1 MNRLH
6 RVGALALALGVAQGA
21 ALAAI
26 APEAA
31 QELARKSGLWTQ
43 LDSLLP
49 QVRAGMEAGLQRGS
63 GQVSAAQRAK
73 MLDCAQSAFAGEALR
88 ATALDAIVGTLQP
101 QDVAPL
107 LAWYDSPLGRKIAT
121 IETTSSQQTP
131 DPQERLRRGAEAL
144 ASASAGRR
152 ASLQAIVNETH
163 SVDLMADTLMG
174 MALAVQQGLASADPA
189 ASAATIAEM
198 KSGMGSRRPQL
209 VAHFTQISVP
219 AYAFT
224 YLPLGDDELRQYAD
238 YLATPAATA
247 FSDGTTRGVSRAL
260 TTGSVSLGRCLKSP
274 DTPKAPEAASR

>member
-6 RVGALALALGVAQGA
+6 RMAGVALALAVAQGA
-21 ALAAI
+21 AQAAI

-49 QVRAGMEAGLQRGS
+49 QVQAGMAAGLQRS
-63 GQVSAAQRAK
+63 QASAAQRSR
-73 MLDCAQSAFAGEALR
+73 MQTCTQSAFAGEALR
-88 ATALDAIVGTLQP
+88 ATAVDALVGTLQP

-121 IETTSSQQTP
+121 IEATSSQQTP

-144 ASASAGRR
+144 AHASEGRR
-152 ASLQAIVNETH
+152 ASLQAIVSETH

-189 ASAATIAEM
+189 ASAATMAEL
-198 KSGMGSRRPQL
+198 KAGMGGRRPQL

-224 YLPLGDDELRQYAD
+224 YLALGDDELKQYAD
-238 YLATPAATA
+238 YLGTPAALS
-247 FSDGTTRGVSRAL
+247 FSEGTMRGVSRAL
-260 TTGSVSLGRCLKSP
+260 GAGSLALGKCLKAGDP
-274 DTPKAPEAASR
+274 AKAP

>member
-6 RVGALALALGVAQGA
+6 RMGGLALALAIAQGA
-21 ALAAI
+21 AQATI

-49 QVRAGMEAGLQRGS
+49 QVQAGMAAGLQRSPQAG
-63 GQVSAAQRAK
+63 AAQRSRMQA
-73 MLDCAQSAFAGEALR
+73 CTQSAFAGEALR
-88 ATALDAIVGTLQP
+88 ATALDALVGTLQP

-107 LAWYDSPLGRKIAT
+107 QAWYDSPLGRKIAG
-121 IETTSSQQTP
+121 IEATSSQQTP

-144 ASASAGRR
+144 AQASEGRR
-152 ASLQAIVNETH
+152 ASLQAIVSETH

-189 ASAATIAEM
+189 ASAATIAELRA
-198 KSGMGSRRPQL
+198 GMGGRRPQL
-209 VAHFTQISVP
+209 VAHFTQISMP

-224 YLPLGDDELRQYAD
+224 YLALGDDELKQYAD
-238 YLATPAATA
+238 YLGTPPAMA
-247 FSDGTTRGVSRAL
+247 FSDATTRGVARSL
-260 TTGSVSLGRCLKSP
+260 TAGSVALGRCLKAP
-274 DTPKAPEAASR
+274 DAPKAP

>member
-6 RVGALALALGVAQGA
+6 RMGALALALAIAQGA
-21 ALAAI
+21 AQAAI

-49 QVRAGMEAGLQRGS
+49 QVQAGMAAGLQRS
-63 GQVSAAQRAK
+63 QASAAQRSR
-73 MLDCAQSAFAGEALR
+73 MQTCTQSAFAGEALR
-88 ATALDAIVGTLQP
+88 ATALDALVGTLQP

-121 IETTSSQQTP
+121 IEATSSQQTP

-144 ASASAGRR
+144 AHASEARR
-152 ASLQAIVNETH
+152 ASLQAIVGETH

-189 ASAATIAEM
+189 ASAATIAEL
-198 KSGMGSRRPQL
+198 KASMGGRRPQL

-224 YLPLGDDELRQYAD
+224 YLALDDDELKQYAD
-238 YLATPAATA
+238 YLGTPAALS
-247 FSDGTTRGVSRAL
+247 FSDGTMRGVSRAL
-260 TTGSVSLGRCLKSP
+260 GAGSVALGKCLKAT
-274 DTPKAPEAASR
+274 DVPKAP

>member
-6 RVGALALALGVAQGA
+6 RMAGVALALAVAQGA
-21 ALAAI
+21 AQAAI

-49 QVRAGMEAGLQRGS
+49 QVQAGMAAGLQRS
-63 GQVSAAQRAK
+63 QASAAQRSR
-73 MLDCAQSAFAGEALR
+73 MQTCTQSAFAGEALR
-88 ATALDAIVGTLQP
+88 ATAVDALVGTLQP

-107 LAWYDSPLGRKIAT
+107 LAWYDSALGRKIAT
-121 IETTSSQQTP
+121 IEATSSQQTP

-144 ASASAGRR
+144 AHASEGRR
-152 ASLQAIVNETH
+152 ASLQAIVSETH

-189 ASAATIAEM
+189 ASAATMAEL
-198 KSGMGSRRPQL
+198 KAGMGGRRPQL

-224 YLPLGDDELRQYAD
+224 YLALGDDELKQYAD
-238 YLATPAATA
+238 YLGTPAALS
-247 FSDGTTRGVSRAL
+247 FSEGTMRGVSRAL
-260 TTGSVSLGRCLKSP
+260 GAGSLALGKCLKAADP
-274 DTPKAPEAASR
+274 AKAP

>member
-6 RVGALALALGVAQGA
+6 RMAGVALALAVAQGA
-21 ALAAI
+21 AQAAI

-49 QVRAGMEAGLQRGS
+49 QVEAGMAAGLQRS
-63 GQVSAAQRAK
+63 PQASAAQRSK
-73 MLDCAQSAFAGEALR
+73 MQSCTQSAYAGEALR
-88 ATALDAIVGTLQP
+88 ATALDALVGTLQP

-121 IETTSSQQTP
+121 IEATSSQQTP

-144 ASASAGRR
+144 AHASEGRR
-152 ASLQAIVNETH
+152 ASLQAIVSETH

-189 ASAATIAEM
+189 ASAATIAELRA
-198 KSGMGSRRPQL
+198 SMGGRRPQL

-224 YLPLGDDELRQYAD
+224 YLALSDDELKQYAD
-238 YLATPAATA
+238 YLGTPAALS
-247 FSDGTTRGVSRAL
+247 FSDGTMRGVSRAL
-260 TTGSVSLGRCLKSP
+260 GAGSLALGKCLKAADP
-274 DTPKAPEAASR
+274 AKAP

>member
-6 RVGALALALGVAQGA
+6 RMGAVALVLAVAQGA

-49 QVRAGMEAGLQRGS
+49 QVHAGMVAGLQRGA
-63 GQVSAAQRAK
+63 GQASAAQRTK
-73 MLDCAQSAFAGEALR
+73 MLDCAQAAFAGEALR
-88 ATALDAIVGTLQP
+88 STALDALVGTLQP
-101 QDVAPL
+101 QDIAPL
-107 LAWYDSPLGRKIAT
+107 LAWYDSPLGRRIAT

-144 ASASAGRR
+144 GSASEGRR
-152 ASLQAIVNETH
+152 ASLQAIVSETH
-163 SVDLMADTLMG
+163 SVDLMADTLMS

-189 ASAATIAEM
+189 ASGATIAEL
-198 KSGMGSRRPQL
+198 KSNLGGRRPQL
-209 VAHFTQISVP
+209 VTHFAQISVP

-224 YLPLGDDELRQYAD
+224 YLPLSDDELKQYAD
-238 YLATPAATA
+238 YLGTPAAMS
-247 FSDGTTRGVSRAL
+247 FSDATTRGVARAM
-260 TTGSVSLGRCLKSP
+260 TFGSVTLGRCLKSA
-274 DTPKAPEAASR
+274 DAPKSP

>member
-1 MNRLH
+1 MFRLH
-6 RVGALALALGVAQGA
+6 RMAALALALGAVQGA

-31 QELARKSGLWTQ
+31 QDLARKSGLWTQ

-49 QVRAGMEAGLQRGS
+49 QVRAGMDAGMQRTP
-63 GQVSAAQRAK
+63 GQVSPAQRAK
-73 MLDCAQSAFAGEALR
+73 MLDCAQSAFVGESLR
-88 ATALDAIVGTLQP
+88 TTALDAIVGTLQP

-107 LAWYDSPLGRKIAT
+107 EAWYDSPLGRKIAT
-121 IETTSSQQTP
+121 IEATSSQQTP

-144 ASASAGRR
+144 AHASEGRR
-152 ASLQAIVNETH
+152 ASLQAIVSETH

-189 ASAATIAEM
+189 ASAATMAEL
-198 KSGMGSRRPQL
+198 KAGMGGRRPQL

-224 YLPLGDDELRQYAD
+224 YLALGDDELKQYAD
-238 YLATPAATA
+238 YLGTPAALS
-247 FSDGTTRGVSRAL
+247 FSEGTMRGVSRAL
-260 TTGSVSLGRCLKSP
+260 GAGSLALGKCLKAGEP
-274 DTPKAPEAASR
+274 AKAP